1 MDIINYLG
9 LQPRVANTRHNA
21 MQVKGHNIEMLG
33 PKNEILAKSNKLI
46 SINISSHLTIVI
58 IMRGSVIGDVRIDRI

>member
-1 MDIINYLG
+1 
-9 LQPRVANTRHNA
+9 